1 MSLSLLK
8 NIETHCGQVC
18 IATTCKL
25 ITILCVCAVE
35 EMAAAH
41 AGAAKSPS
49 AGGAASPPGGAAEAA
64 GNDEW
69 IPALHS
75 R

>member
-1 MSLSLLK
+1 
-8 NIETHCGQVC
+8 
-18 IATTCKL
+18 
-25 ITILCVCAVE
+25 
-35 EMAAAH
+35 MAAAH

-49 AGGAASPPGGAAEAA
+49 VGGAALPPGGAAEAA

-69 IPALHS
+69 IPGMQS